1 MAKNSSE
8 TQVAMEGPM
17 SGDLE
22 TLRDILFGNQ
32 ARATEDRLDQLERQL
47 AAARRDLQESF
58 TKRLDALTEK
68 SSSQLGT
75 AREELSQRLA
85 KQDSQQGEQLKAT
98 REELAASIKQL
109 GDQLREELQLNFRQL
124 NEQLEAS
131 NVELSERLLAAQEE
145 ARQRNGDLR
154 QELLT
159 LSAWLDDKKASRH
172 DLGQML
178 LNIGQQLQQETTQA
192 TNGQES

>member
-1 MAKNSSE
+1 MAKKSSE
-8 TQVAMEGPM
+8 AQAAAETPM
-17 SGDLE
+17 TGDME

-58 TKRLDALTEK
+58 GKRLDALAEK
-68 SSSQLGT
+68 SAGNLGK
-75 AREELSQRLA
+75 AQVELSQRLD
-85 KQDSQQGEQLKAT
+85 KQDGQHSEQLRAT
-98 REELAASIKQL
+98 REELSAGIRQL
-109 GDQLREELQLNFRQL
+109 GEQLREELQQSFRQL
-124 NEQLEAS
+124 SDQLESS
-131 NVELSERLLAAQEE
+131 NAELSERLLAAQEE

-178 LNIGQQLQQETTQA
+178 LEMGQQLQGDGKQA
-192 TNGQES
+192 ADDQES